1 MDSLSDFYKEAA
13 SHMEDVYT
21 VLRKS
26 KITFSKTQAMEIV
39 GGRSNLELL
48 RREGKIRVHIR
59 DSGYRM
65 GQWECNPEDIIRYA
79 IDKLDKRKNST

>member
-59 DSGYRM
+59 DSGYRL
-65 GQWECNPEDIIRYA
+65 GLCDSNPPHIIRYA

>member
-1 MDSLSDFYKEAA
+1 MNSLSDFYKEAA
-13 SHMEDVYT
+13 SHMEHVYT